1 MALLEEARR
10 QLDAEV
16 YAYIRSMQPA
26 PPLALSLNND
36 VGAAAATVASKVL
49 ASAADPAARAVPIKP
64 PKSHEVGGGASDEPH
79 ASRTAKPPNVK
90 QARARLWEL
99 IKKLQCATFV
109 TTQVSSTDKDAAPAL
124 RRRASKS
131 ACKTQATIY
140 PEASATAARH
150 GGNPTGAR
158 GRAADADTV
167 EDAAATR
174 AGSRPS
180 SPPHGLV
187 RIASTATSATTAGT
201 GRGNAAE
208 HNTRASLRR
217 LNASLAFTQDCLH
230 YAATLAQAGLGSD
243 AQSFFLQPIA
253 HDITSPY
260 ESVLA
265 RCIEQQSLADGD
277 PLQNSGNVSAVS
289 AASAAATAAMRTP
302 RRQHL
307 SLGGGRGREDRKRTS
322 TAGCSDNA
330 GSSGAR
336 ATAEDA
342 SVEEGVRVTDALD
355 VFAPDVPL
363 PLALR
368 LHKCVLRYQAL
379 SLYIQ
384 FGEIMKSDVYGD
396 AAGFATALEACAC
409 VEQLVALEQR
419 VLRTPAFNAASI
431 LKREEEKL
439 KEDVGQATDA
449 LPKTVDAIVVA
460 GCRLVDLMAEPP
472 MESPSSV
479 PLVRNARTGGGEAA
493 PRIYAVED
501 TAAPV
506 LFAMRQY
513 VANMCQRLLAYLS
526 STSAV
531 ATAAAD
537 MTSSPPSVAHATN
550 VASAV
555 VHRLIEALRTSLS
568 MSELHYTDTRG
579 PAAAAQNTT
588 DERLRGGGGD
598 KTCIPLAT
606 VEYLPWRLH
615 EYSLLQTCYMHLQ
628 QDPSS
633 VPAAVAVAQ
642 RALHQV
648 LQLMELEYLDP
659 VPPPASSVYLLESAV
674 QQCAGQLL
682 VGIWRAA
689 FIQDGSP
696 SAMQLAS
703 PAEMVPKPAANGS
716 SCESPRN
723 LTATAPTASF
733 IMASIIALIQQTVAH
748 LLSVQCSSPPA
759 ASAPSL
765 VSLPPRAT
773 QQRGQG
779 SGNSTDSMNGTRL
792 LVVLW
797 TFIAQVQQQCMLLAG
812 KSEAA
817 DALRAAATSGVQYDD
832 GDTSG
837 DGASEAAS
845 GKGPVSQSARASSLP
860 GGGLPAAKSAKKSK
874 ASTSSGGA
882 AASAKH
888 KLGKEAVEAAQLSQ
902 EQAAAATAAA
912 GESSLALPTSIAH
925 PHPSVV
931 ALAARFPRM
940 ALELT
945 LQLITTIEAAGATP
959 CYTGDTDRGNSSGG
973 SEAVARSSMGT
984 QWRLSKTD
992 VGFGAKDGADR
1003 KSLKSTRSR
1012 AASMTSF
1019 SEAAAAAPI
1028 STGAGASALFA
1039 GVHIRTPHTMYRHCV
1054 ETLEVLLHGAAM
1066 AATEL
1071 APVGAETSAPPSPW
1085 GSYGSGTRLG
1095 ALTHAAVLRD
1105 AMDTLRFADGVDVV
1119 AAGAAGAVHGA
1130 ANGPW
1135 ASTNTT
1141 VVGTPHVE
1149 QQTAHEASLMPRC
1162 FLYNT
1167 VDARCLSR
1175 SLTWE
1180 ALFLPPS
1187 LMAPGTAA
1195 ALAARGAREDVED
1208 GVQRSVAAFRTLAMA
1223 SSQLA
1228 IVVRIG
1234 VALESWWRSQRQQA
1248 ATSAKLAAASTAS
1261 STAKGAIS
1269 KKKKL
1274 NSATAPLLLP
1284 RSSTPETRSVAMEAC
1299 IRCIELL
1306 RALALSVMIQRHQY
1320 RVAKDESALTATLLA
1335 FAAVERALSG
1345 ADAPTT
1351 STNPLLP
1358 LVQSPTEEL
1367 ADYAR
1372 LYSLAQVGQRL
1383 SQLQRR
1389 CIGGDDRHVP
1399 EVGLREFTE
1408 STGLSSVDTAAG
1420 SCSNSS
1426 GGAGGD
1432 SLSCTSAPPQSLQ
1445 LYRASAALLDKVTA
1459 ALCALPPPPT
1469 SSSVDGASESVAS
1482 SGVTTMVAGG
1492 LRTPM
1497 MTALSVLKPV
1507 VADVASFLLRCG
1519 GELRSQWHRHR
1530 ALRQLRQAT
1539 TVHGDATRPN
1549 ASAITADAP
1558 PSVDERELDAE
1569 ATYAT
1574 VVLCVLTSM
1583 WRSGTSGGSGGMQLP
1598 DDRGVASLVRSVESG
1613 FLQLVPA
1620 LPSSS
1625 ATAGEAKAAAAV
1637 AETRVPPAQLVRLI
1651 AHGVTARRLVD
1662 RVRGQLQRRVES
1674 LLAHAVPRSGIKGVG
1689 APAAATAAPCE
1700 KSSNAGQLSTAR
1712 DALTELTSLWVAVRW
1727 QLARLQ
1733 AHRSGYI
1740 AQHMDLETLTVRQEQ
1755 QQVYGRTTAKELRI
1769 LRALEQA
1776 TPVLPVTAKDEE
1788 ARLRRWVAEQRQQ
1801 QSQSRMAMAT
1811 SASFLLLDALVCT
1824 ALVPLNTADP
1834 SAQQRLLDEAI
1845 RAMLQA
1851 EEECAA
1857 KKPRKRSSN
1866 WRSAL
1871 SSTRAATAVA
1881 AEALVLY
1888 TPVLL
1893 WCYLAEACY
1902 VYGTREQAERV
1913 RAVLDAQMLKEM
1925 PVITNYTND
1934 GGAVTAVTTSFVQRL
1949 ILQPKWSTL
1958 QASSTTTQLAY
1969 CRTLSSMA
1977 AVDTS
1982 KAASGS
1988 DALGSLQIVYRL
2000 VLALQIQRMLG
2011 PSEAH
2016 GGGPEGTGR
2025 GTSGSSTGRRDSL
2038 PSSFAAP
2045 AFASSPLAVD
2055 TAQQLVAAILNYL
2068 TRSSGNTESRPTLK
2082 TAAAPLL
2089 LPPLVALCEVLLGL
2103 PPSSPEWADAAV
2115 QLLAVRVLTLFKEQL
2130 TYVMS
2135 STMTVAGAVAC
2146 LPAVADAM
2154 LRLLWA
2160 TLVHVWNNV
2169 LRNPNARQRRSLLA
2183 VARETHW
2190 ARRVYD
2196 GHQRLMQQ
2204 QEAAEGTLDAESDEK
2219 GAGGSGKNVR
2229 HARNGSSEAAAG
2241 AHGDS
2246 RASTAPVPSLDF
2258 PGVVYLAFEGAPDGG
2273 SRTQE
2278 VLEAKAEK
2286 GDGVTR
2292 TASAAPA
2299 HLSPASAA
2307 TGAADSSKRSSACEP
2322 STVPMHASAPADLV
2336 ELLEEVLLHVPTL
2349 WPLIFSAAMD
2359 GGAVTDADAGAEGSA
2374 HEAVGVM
2381 ASPKPLRRGK
2391 DSAEEAEQQQQQPQQ
2406 PWMDSLADFVRF
2418 AGQNA
2423 TRVLRSQPA
2432 APIADVA
2439 LSSSASGVQSSLLR
2453 LQGVP
2458 SIYADVVVALRQYS
2472 AMITHGAATA
2482 VTGAAATRGGG
2493 GSRVHTGGGGGTAS
2507 AVLLDVLGK
2516 YKDDPAYAKMAVHTV
2531 REMLT
2536 MCSDAHD
2543 SLDNGSGVGGGAMS
2557 ASAGTGTAARKRNTG
2572 TNTPGAEVGVTSI
2585 AARSTSVAAAAAII
2599 SDARLVMHAVR
2610 EQVEQNRRSMEAYL
2624 ETVDS
2629 ETRAWLARDWH
2640 GLCSSPQH
2648 QVAANAGARESLPI
2662 AASARKRDGGK
2673 AAASKRKLANR
2684 GAAAKKSAGKSGA
2697 PRGNEGGHEDEE
2709 KSRHPADDEPSYTT
2723 VTRVWNFAEQ
2733 HSLKRLT
2740 CAVAWWR
2747 RRRAARTLRHRYTQY
2762 NMPFMAQM
2770 HLYEAALLHMGA
2782 TAQYTAVTHERRVQE
2797 LLRLV
2802 SGDGSGD
2809 GDPRTA
2815 AAVDR
2820 KLAVFNPTASAA
2832 AAATTQGGGAGS
2844 GSPEKL
2850 SNSINGTLADTPQD
2864 LAQTTVELL
2873 QHCARAALLF
2883 QYLWLPTRAS
2893 TAAQLAV
2900 RHLQQLRV
2908 TLPQKGLSVSS
2919 AAAIT
2924 ALVNQLLEVPL
2935 FSIAAVQHGYYD
2947 ARRDVHAGVLQPTV
2961 VKVGADVSWRYRFR
2975 FHRSVPSL
2983 LSLVSLLGQ
2992 HEEMQSVQEA
3002 RLHVLRQRQHE
3013 ELQLRLCVESEAT
3026 TRAEAER
3033 DELQAKVDILQ
3044 QMQEL
3049 LPQLRQ
3055 SAAVKETLLAAA
3067 ELLTSVETGLDH
3079 LRSRRRS
3086 PQGLPDAPQTVS
3098 VPSRESVHAA
3108 AAEAASTIQYFTFES
3123 VPRGGCPA
3131 ATSDARGTMTMT
3143 GSHKEASRCTGGQL
3157 STCSGSGGGDAA
3169 GLGSVGATHY
3179 GRDMREAVLV
3189 EQLTCLA
3196 HVVVSVQPA
3205 RCEAAY
3211 RVAQR
3216 LTAGRYA
3223 EELLPRILQIESESL
3238 GQPRPETRA
3247 AYDQAIRD
3255 VPEVLVLLRAARTAR
3270 AQLSASEAQAT
3281 NTHHQQQLLQP
3292 NLVSAESLSAEAMPT
3307 RDPSASDTSS
3317 SWKAAVKQYQ
3327 RAAQGLRAAGLIQP
3341 LGECLY
3347 EEGGLYYAA
3356 SHVSEAA
3363 KRWSDAVDCFLS
3375 TPHALEDW
3383 HRHRTVPPAPHGGR
3397 RSLEELLWITAALT
3411 TLANHAFPTDSP
3423 RATDATLLCALL
3435 IHQSWRLP
3443 GLVSTAASSDGAGRT
3458 AVARTHQPHLP
3469 PAQYCLLDV
3478 HHVSASFSDAFRPTV
3493 VGVSQQH
3500 SPTGMP
3506 GALAEVTRRLISAAQ
3521 SLLTKPSSAC
3531 YSSESAVLAAFS
3543 DFVATIVLQDVE
3555 LTVEARLVRAAAA
3568 AHLGSFSVAMRHVYG
3583 VCIGVGLPQP
3593 VLASLGAEETLPGF
3607 YSLGCAA
3614 ASSAGATAAAAATS
3628 LSSPL
3633 PSGSAT
3639 APSFFYNDEESPSS
3653 SHNTAA
3659 VRAFLAACLPGLP
3672 LDAVAKHN
3680 TTVGNSEAAVSA
3692 LLPLTV
3698 GVLASAALEER
3709 YGVCLT
3715 RRVQLAIAE
3724 LFVRLGTCD
3733 SAFLLMAPPTV
3744 VAAAASSSLATATF
3758 SSAPSNSAGGG
3769 GGQNRTSLGETMAT
3783 PRVGSGG
3790 SRGSQPPPPLS
3801 PAAGRG
3807 DRPVNACTE
3816 ACRYA
3821 SALLQSLASAD
3832 VCFILTGQSSPSGV
3846 MEGGGA
3852 AGVGATRP
3860 SGSSAAATASSSQA
3874 SRARPGSS
3882 SHGAAAGASEA
3893 VAAEPRTD
3901 VSRQVDS
3908 TDRGGGGSVTPGSP
3922 CAAWLGTLGAIRQYA
3937 LLLTAELLAAQG
3949 HYGACLRSL
3958 AACIAEHNEVQQYK
3972 LCHPQRQSSSSA
3984 PFPSHAISTTTH
3996 PPSRSQAPHA
4006 LLKGL
4011 GVQGGDQA
4019 LAPFWFPYD
4028 HWVRVWLLMCRCYGH
4043 LRQYPQL
4050 EEAAGTQGLSLC
4062 TAFGVAGVQKSDNS
4076 SIYKDASC
4084 WTMFRLYRLYALM
4097 QMGRLREADDVVE
4110 ALELG
4115 HCAAAATSSAAAVTA
4130 DSPAMGIAEDRWV
4143 AAAALQWWRTHR
4155 GKTIKS
4161 AASRDA
4167 LEQLVR
4173 WAITEHGVLSWQPSA
4188 CSSSS
4193 SASTVAS
4200 PPHQL
4205 QHYVLVSPSARTIL
4219 PSLAL
4224 SRCATTARLWRL
4236 HDTMNHHALEQQ
4248 QLSMAAVATPAALG
4262 GGEASSDEAR
4272 GSGRAPQQRLATPNC
4287 GRMSNSTSTDMA
4299 STSLTAG
4306 VPATAPSGAAASL
4319 VQALEVVSPQYITS
4333 VHASFWFESQL
4344 WAAQLKVQEVCAH
4357 LLAGAREVEVE
4368 AVVRGGGDGGAATR
4382 GKSESACVA
4391 SQTGVPPLLLSKEDV
4406 LRALPAPVRNVCDEL
4421 LRVLHCCVELP
4432 VQRHSYVRAILL
4444 DLTRVVSTYV
4454 RLLRARQHH
4463 APLPQGTQ
4471 SLSPATTA
4479 ESSFVSQLESIAA
4492 ACALLAG
4499 LVSDMERRVRTGADS
4514 LRGYATDPRVT
4525 AAASAISEANTEEQG
4540 QAPWPES
4547 LWAALQRTQDTVG
4560 RLAPAAHSDNA
4571 GGSGATGLADVLSNP
4586 FYNSPSIHP
4595 KQPPLGN
4602 GAVSSAG
4609 STGAESDRGASAGRG
4624 HRGSSKRLSG
4634 LSAPGTLPTM
4644 SATVAAQLSV
4654 PTMALTYTMLCNE
4667 AAAARALTPV
4677 TDALEHDIAQQLV
4690 TRHLQRLTTP
4700 ANCTYLCYRDK
4711 ERQALL
4717 ESVGAVL
4724 RQQQQQP
4731 QQSSRRGGSSGHS
4744 RRVGAA
4750 SSSTNAATGAGGGG
4764 GSLPSV
4770 RFTEADVWKA
4780 LAPPV
4785 LLAAVPTSLFSALGA
4800 DALGAPLYNSVA
4812 AAAVCVVAGAGAA
4825 GGAAAIVGRDTSDGG
4840 NASQVRNSSRGG
4852 AHEARWQLYLSVSPL
4867 QDAEVDAAPPPLL
4880 PGSVVASLENCALLP
4895 PSYILNAVAASAETS
4910 GAGAAAAMTT
4920 TSASVSGTAASRARI
4935 ASRQSTAGGSAGA
4948 TSSHAR
4954 CTGGSVVSGADRGT
4968 GGAWWP
4974 PLIASAAT
4982 STRELLVPSTNWA
4995 LLDSIQQCQLQQQ
5008 QQRESSRQDTDGG
5021 VKLPP
5026 LPSLAAP
5033 AAPATRGV
5041 RKLGGR
5047 SSFSSVAALA
5057 AAAGGGG
5064 GGASNAALQHKNDGA
5079 APPCEPAP
5087 LRWTCVSLEVS
5098 GSTVRTLRRHLRAVR
5113 ACMWRVKAEE
5123 GTAGGAGED
5132 ASVRKNGY
5140 GCRRCTE
5147 DAVSGATGTGAAA
5160 PTAVEAHGAKR
5171 REDHSSGVASLAVG
5185 GNSVDSD
5192 STNDHAAAARCALAA
5207 AVAQAQSALRS
5218 RVLAGGSGGGGVGGT
5233 APGGNGAPPSVAQGA
5248 AGDGGARAGFNSS
5261 YPGGSSSAGSAAA
5274 TSPSTSA
5281 GRKTANKTNGSG
5293 RNVSRASSFG
5303 GHGNGVP
5310 AAGGTDGLQ
5319 SGIHVAHDLADAARA
5334 RQVAERRR
5342 RLQQLEEEL
5351 DEAKSS
5357 LLMELLETI
5366 VSAACASS
5374 LCPTAAEAMLD
5385 EARIEADV
5393 QRLLPRCALSSD
5405 VIGFLEEWIGS
5416 HAVLNVQGK
5425 DVDHD
5430 TCGDGG
5436 NDADGEDGCSGRS
5449 RTTSLRF
5456 YSPGLHEWMQRIS
5469 RYVVEQQQQ
5478 QQQR

>member
-16 YAYIRSMQPA
+16 CAYIRSMQPA

-36 VGAAAATVASKVL
+36 VGAAAAAVASKVL
-49 ASAADPAARAVPIKP
+49 PSAADSAARAVPIKP
-64 PKSHEVGGGASDEPH
+64 PKSHEAGGGASDESHGTSH

-109 TTQVSSTDKDAAPAL
+109 AAQVSSTDNDAAPAL

-131 ACKTQATIY
+131 ALKTQATIH

-174 AGSRPS
+174 TGSRPS

-187 RIASTATSATTAGT
+187 RIASTVTNATTAGT

-208 HNTRASLRR
+208 HNTSASLRR
-217 LNASLAFTQDCLH
+217 LNASLAFTWDCLH
-230 YAATLAQAGLGSD
+230 YAAALAEAGLGSD

-265 RCIEQQSLADGD
+265 RCVEQQSLADGG
-277 PLQNSGNVSAVS
+277 PLQNSGNASAGS
-289 AASAAATAAMRTP
+289 AASAAATTAMRTP

-322 TAGCSDNA
+322 TAGCSENA
-330 GSSGAR
+330 GNSGAR

-342 SVEEGVRVTDALD
+342 NVEEGVRVTDALD

-384 FGEIMKSDVYGD
+384 FGEIMKSDLYGD

-419 VLRTPAFNAASI
+419 VLRTPAFSAASV
-431 LKREEEKL
+431 LKREEAKL
-439 KEDVGQATDA
+439 KEDVRQATGA
-449 LPKTVDAIVVA
+449 PPKTVDTIVVA

-479 PLVRNARTGGGEAA
+479 ALVRNARTRDGEVAQH
-493 PRIYAVED
+493 IYAVED

-526 STSAV
+526 STSAL
-531 ATAAAD
+531 
-537 MTSSPPSVAHATN
+537 ATN

-555 VHRLIEALRTSLS
+555 VRRLIEALRTSLS
-568 MSELHYTDTRG
+568 MSELHHVDTRG
-579 PAAAAQNTT
+579 PAPAAQNTT
-588 DERLRGGGGD
+588 DERIRGGVGD
-598 KTCIPLAT
+598 KTCIPLAA

-615 EYSLLQTCYMHLQ
+615 EYSLLQSCYMHLQ
-628 QDPSS
+628 EDPSS
-633 VPAAVAVAQ
+633 APAAVAVAQ

-682 VGIWRAA
+682 VAIWRGA
-689 FIQDGSP
+689 FVQDGLP
-696 SAMQLAS
+696 SAMQLAA
-703 PAEMVPKPAANGS
+703 PAEMVSKMAANGS

-723 LTATAPTASF
+723 ATATVATASST
-733 IMASIIALIQQTVAH
+733 MASITALIQQTVAH

-773 QQRGQG
+773 QQHGQC

-797 TFIAQVQQQCMLLAG
+797 ACIAQVQQQCMLLAG
-812 KSEAA
+812 NSEAA

-832 GDTSG
+832 EDTPV
-837 DGASEAAS
+837 DGASEAAL
-845 GKGPVSQSARASSLP
+845 GKGPVLQSASASSSA
-860 GGGLPAAKSAKKSK
+860 GGGLPAAKSAKKGK
-874 ASTSSGGA
+874 AFNSSGGA
-882 AASAKH
+882 AAPAKH
-888 KLGKEAVEAAQLSQ
+888 KLDKEAEEAAQLSQ
-902 EQAAAATAAA
+902 EQVAAATAAA
-912 GESSLALPTSIAH
+912 GTSSFSPPTSISH

-931 ALAARFPRM
+931 ALATSFPRM

-945 LQLITTIEAAGATP
+945 LQLITAIEAAGATP
-959 CYTGDTDRGNSSGG
+959 CYTGGTNSGNSNGG
-973 SEAVARSSMGT
+973 SEAVARSSMGA
-984 QWRLSKTD
+984 QWRLSKAD
-992 VGFGAKDGADR
+992 AGFGVKDGADR

-1019 SEAAAAAPI
+1019 SETAAIA
-1028 STGAGASALFA
+1028 TGAAASALFA
-1039 GVHIRTPHTMYRHCV
+1039 GVHIRMPHTMYRHCV

-1071 APVGAETSAPPSPW
+1071 APVGAETVVPPSSL
-1085 GSYGSGTRLG
+1085 GSHGSGTRLG

-1105 AMDTLRFADGVDVV
+1105 AEDTLRFDDGVDVV
-1119 AAGAAGAVHGA
+1119 AAGAAGAAGGA
-1130 ANGPW
+1130 ANSLC
-1135 ASTNTT
+1135 ASTDTT
-1141 VVGTPHVE
+1141 AVDTPHVV
-1149 QQTAHEASLMPRC
+1149 QQKAHEASLMPRC
-1162 FLYNT
+1162 FLYNA

-1180 ALFLPPS
+1180 ALFLPSS

-1208 GVQRSVAAFRTLAMA
+1208 GVQRSVTAFRTLAMA

-1234 VALESWWRSQRQQA
+1234 
-1248 ATSAKLAAASTAS
+1248 
-1261 STAKGAIS
+1261 
-1269 KKKKL
+1269 KKL
-1274 NSATAPLLLP
+1274 NNSATAPRPLP
-1284 RSSTPETRSVAMEAC
+1284 RSSTPATRSVAMEAC

-1306 RALALSVMIQRHQY
+1306 RVLALNAMIQRHQH
-1320 RVAKDESALTATLLA
+1320 RLAKDESALTATLLA

-1358 LVQSPTEEL
+1358 PVQCPTEEL
-1367 ADYAR
+1367 AEYAR

-1389 CIGGDDRHVP
+1389 YIGGDGRHVR

-1408 STGLSSVDTAAG
+1408 SAGLFSVDTAAG
-1420 SCSNSS
+1420 SCSSSS

-1432 SLSCTSAPPQSLQ
+1432 SLPCTSASPQSLQ
-1445 LYRASAALLDKVTA
+1445 LYRASATLLDKVTA

-1482 SGVTTMVAGG
+1482 SGVTAMAAGG
-1492 LRTPM
+1492 LHTPM
-1497 MTALSVLKPV
+1497 MTALSMLKPV

-1519 GELRSQWHRHR
+1519 GELRSQWQRHR

-1539 TVHGDATRPN
+1539 TVHGDATKTN
-1549 ASAITADAP
+1549 ANAVTADAP
-1558 PSVDERELDAE
+1558 LSVDERELNAE

-1574 VVLCVLTSM
+1574 MVLCVLTSM

-1598 DDRGVASLVRSVESG
+1598 DDRGVASLVRGVESG
-1613 FLQLVPA
+1613 FLQL
-1620 LPSSS
+1620 
-1625 ATAGEAKAAAAV
+1625 
-1637 AETRVPPAQLVRLI
+1637 
-1651 AHGVTARRLVD
+1651 
-1662 RVRGQLQRRVES
+1662 LQRRVES
-1674 LLAHAVPRSGIKGVG
+1674 LLAHAVPRSDIRDAG
-1689 APAAATAAPCE
+1689 APAAATVATCA
-1700 KSSNAGQLSTAR
+1700 KSSNVGQLSTAR

-1733 AHRSGYI
+1733 AHKSSYT

-1801 QSQSRMAMAT
+1801 QSQSQSRMAVAM

-1851 EEECAA
+1851 EAECAA

-1866 WRSAL
+1866 LRGSFSL
-1871 SSTRAATAVA
+1871 TRAATAVA

-1925 PVITNYTND
+1925 PVITYYTND

-1949 ILQPKWSTL
+1949 MLQPKWSTL

-1969 CRTLSSMA
+1969 CRTLNSMA

-1982 KAASGS
+1982 KAVSGS

-2025 GTSGSSTGRRDSL
+2025 GTRGSPTARRDSL
-2038 PSSFAAP
+2038 PSSSAAP
-2045 AFASSPLAVD
+2045 AFASSPLTVD

-2068 TRSSGNTESRPTLK
+2068 SRSSGNTESRPTLK

-2089 LPPLVALCEVLLGL
+2089 LPPLVALCEVLL
-2103 PPSSPEWADAAV
+2103 EWADAAV
-2115 QLLAVRVLTLFKEQL
+2115 QLLAVRVLTLFMEQL

-2135 STMTVAGAVAC
+2135 STMTAAGAVAC

-2183 VARETHW
+2183 VAQETQW

-2196 GHQRLMQQ
+2196 GHQRLMRQ
-2204 QEAAEGTLDAESDEK
+2204 QEAVEGTLDAESDEK
-2219 GAGGSGKNVR
+2219 GAGGSGKSGR
-2229 HARNGSSEAAAG
+2229 HARNTSNGSSEAAAG
-2241 AHGDS
+2241 AQGDS
-2246 RASTAPVPSLDF
+2246 GASTCPVPPLDF
-2258 PGVVYLAFEGAPDGG
+2258 PGVVYIAFEGAPDGG
-2273 SRTQE
+2273 SRAQE

-2299 HLSPASAA
+2299 SLSPATAA
-2307 TGAADSSKRSSACEP
+2307 TGAADSSKRGSACEP
-2322 STVPMHASAPADLV
+2322 STVSMHASAPADLV

-2359 GGAVTDADAGAEGSA
+2359 GGAVADAEGSA
-2374 HEAVGVM
+2374 HEAVGAM
-2381 ASPKPLRRGK
+2381 ASPKPQRRGK
-2391 DSAEEAEQQQQQPQQ
+2391 DSAEEAEQQRP
-2406 PWMDSLADFVRF
+2406 PPLMDSLADFVRF
-2418 AGQNA
+2418 AGQSA
-2423 TRVLRSQPA
+2423 SRVLRSQPA
-2432 APIADVA
+2432 ASIADVA
-2439 LSSSASGVQSSLLR
+2439 SSSSASGVQSSLLR

-2458 SIYADVVVALRQYS
+2458 AIYADVVVALRQYS

-2482 VTGAAATRGGG
+2482 VTGAAAARGGG
-2493 GSRVHTGGGGGTAS
+2493 GNRAHTGGGGGTAS

-2516 YKDDPAYAKMAVHTV
+2516 YKDDPAYAKMAVHMV

-2543 SLDNGSGVGGGAMS
+2543 NLDNGSGGGAMS
-2557 ASAGTGTAARKRNTG
+2557 SSAGTGTAARKRNTG
-2572 TNTPGAEVGVTSI
+2572 TNAPGAEVGITPI

-2599 SDARLVMHAVR
+2599 ADARLVMHTVR

-2624 ETVDS
+2624 DSVDS
-2629 ETRAWLARDWH
+2629 ETRAWLARDGY

-2662 AASARKRDGGK
+2662 AASAGKKDGGK

-2684 GAAAKKSAGKSGA
+2684 GAAAKKGAGKSSA
-2697 PRGNEGGHEDEE
+2697 PGGNEGGLEDEE
-2709 KSRHPADDEPSYTT
+2709 KSRHPADDEPSYTA

-2733 HSLKRLT
+2733 HHLKRLT

-2782 TAQYTAVTHERRVQE
+2782 TAQYTAVAHERRVQE
-2797 LLRLV
+2797 LLCLV

-2809 GDPRTA
+2809 GDPRTG

-2832 AAATTQGGGAGS
+2832 AAAATQGGGAGS

-2850 SNSINGTLADTPQD
+2850 SNSISGALAETPED

-2893 TAAQLAV
+2893 TAVQLAV

-2919 AAAIT
+2919 TTAIT

-2935 FSIAAVQHGYYD
+2935 FSIAAVQHGYWD

-2961 VKVGADVSWRYRFR
+2961 VKVGADVSWSHRFR

-3002 RLHVLRQRQHE
+3002 RLHALRQRQHE

-3033 DELQAKVDILQ
+3033 DELQARVNILQ

-3049 LPQLRQ
+3049 LPQLRH
-3055 SAAVKETLLAAA
+3055 SAAVKATLLVAA
-3067 ELLTSVETGLDH
+3067 ELLTSFETGLDH
-3079 LRSRRRS
+3079 LRSRHRS

-3123 VPRGGCPA
+3123 
-3131 ATSDARGTMTMT
+3131 
-3143 GSHKEASRCTGGQL
+3143 
-3157 STCSGSGGGDAA
+3157 
-3169 GLGSVGATHY
+3169 
-3179 GRDMREAVLV
+3179 AVLV

-3196 HVVVSVQPA
+3196 RVVVSVQPT

-3216 LTAGRYA
+3216 LTAARYA
-3223 EELLPRILQIESESL
+3223 EELLPRILQIETESR

-3247 AYDQAIRD
+3247 AYDQAIRN
-3255 VPEVLVLLRAARTAR
+3255 VPEVLLVLRAARTAR
-3270 AQLSASEAQAT
+3270 AQLSNSEAQAT
-3281 NTHHQQQLLQP
+3281 NTQQQLLLQP
-3292 NLVSAESLSAEAMPT
+3292 DLASAESLSAEAMPT
-3307 RDPSASDTSS
+3307 RDPSASDTSA
-3317 SWKAAVKQYQ
+3317 SWRAAVKLYQ

-3383 HRHRTVPPAPHGGR
+3383 HRHRTAPPAPPSGR

-3411 TLANHAFPTDSP
+3411 ALANHAFPTDSP

-3435 IHQSWRLP
+3435 VHQSWRLP
-3443 GLVSTAASSDGAGRT
+3443 GVVSTAASSDSAGRT
-3458 AVARTHQPHLP
+3458 AVTRAQQPHLP

-3478 HHVSASFSDAFRPTV
+3478 HHVSASFSDALRPTV

-3506 GALAEVTRRLISAAQ
+3506 GALADVTRGLISAAQ
-3521 SLLTKPSSAC
+3521 SLLAKPSSAC

-3543 DFVATIVLQDVE
+3543 DFVATVVLQDVE

-3568 AHLGSFSVAMRHVYG
+3568 AHLGSFSVAMRDIYG
-3583 VCIGVGLPQP
+3583 VCIGAGLPQP

-3614 ASSAGATAAAAATS
+3614 ASSAGATAAAVATS
-3628 LSSPL
+3628 LSSPP
-3633 PSGSAT
+3633 PSSSAT
-3639 APSFFYNDEESPSS
+3639 APSSFYKDEESPSS

-3709 YGVCLT
+3709 YGACLT

-3733 SAFLLMAPPTV
+3733 SAFLLTAPPTV
-3744 VAAAASSSLATATF
+3744 AAAAASSSLAAATS
-3758 SSAPSNSAGGG
+3758 SSASSNSAGGG
-3769 GGQNRTSLGETMAT
+3769 GGQNRASLGETMAT

-3790 SRGSQPPPPLS
+3790 SRGSQPPPPP
-3801 PAAGRG
+3801 PAATGRG

-3832 VCFILTGQSSPSGV
+3832 VCFILTGQSSGV

-3860 SGSSAAATASSSQA
+3860 SGSSAAAAILSTQVSK
-3874 SRARPGSS
+3874 ARPGTS
-3882 SHGAAAGASEA
+3882 SHGAVAGASEA
-3893 VAAEPRTD
+3893 VAAEPRTG
-3901 VSRQVDS
+3901 VSKQVDG
-3908 TDRGGGGSVTPGSP
+3908 TDGGGGGSVAPGSP
-3922 CAAWLGTLGAIRQYA
+3922 CAAWLGTLGAIRQRA

-3949 HYGACLRSL
+3949 HYGACLRRL
-3958 AACIAEHNEVQQYK
+3958 AACIAEHNEAQQYK
-3972 LCHPQRQSSSSA
+3972 MYHRQRQSSSAA
-3984 PFPSHAISTTTH
+3984 PFPSHATSTTPH
-3996 PPSRSQAPHA
+3996 PPSRSQGPHA

-4011 GVQGGDQA
+4011 GVQGSDQA
-4019 LAPFWFPYD
+4019 LASFWFPYD
-4028 HWVRVWLLMCRCYGH
+4028 HWVRVWLLMCRCYSH

-4050 EEAAGTQGLSLC
+4050 EEAAGTQGLALC

-4076 SIYKDASC
+4076 SIGKDASC
-4084 WTMFRLYRLYALM
+4084 WTVFQLYRLYALM

-4143 AAAALQWWRTHR
+4143 AAAALRWWRTHR
-4155 GKTIKS
+4155 GKTIES
-4161 AASRDA
+4161 AASRDV

-4173 WAITEHGVLSWQPSA
+4173 WAITEHGVLPWRPST
-4188 CSSSS
+4188 CSSSPS
-4193 SASTVAS
+4193 SSTVAS
-4200 PPHQL
+4200 PPHQQ

-4224 SRCATTARLWRL
+4224 SRCATTATLWRL

-4272 GSGRAPQQRLATPNC
+4272 GSGRAPQQRLTTPNC
-4287 GRMSNSTSTDMA
+4287 GRMSNSPSTDMA
-4299 STSLTAG
+4299 SNLLTSG

-4344 WAAQLKVQEVCAH
+4344 WAAQLK
-4357 LLAGAREVEVE
+4357 
-4368 AVVRGGGDGGAATR
+4368 
-4382 GKSESACVA
+4382 
-4391 SQTGVPPLLLSKEDV
+4391 TGVPPLLLSREDV

-4432 VQRHSYVRAILL
+4432 VQRHAYVRAILL

-4454 RLLRARQHH
+4454 RLLRARQRHT
-4463 APLPQGTQ
+4463 PLPQGTQ

-4479 ESSFVSQLESIAA
+4479 EPNFVSELESIAA

-4560 RLAPAAHSDNA
+4560 RLVPTAHSDNA
-4571 GGSGATGLADVLSNP
+4571 GGSGAAGSADVLSNP
-4586 FYNSPSIHP
+4586 FYSSPSIHP
-4595 KQPPLGN
+4595 KQPPLGS
-4602 GAVSSAG
+4602 GAASSAG
-4609 STGAESDRGASAGRG
+4609 SAGAESDRGANAGRG
-4624 HRGSSKRLSG
+4624 YRGSSKRLSA
-4634 LSAPGTLPTM
+4634 LPAPGTLPTM

-4654 PTMALTYTMLCNE
+4654 PTIALTYVMLCNE

-4677 TDALEHDIAQQLV
+4677 ADALEHDIAQQLV

-4700 ANCTYLCYRDK
+4700 ANCTYLCYRDE

-4717 ESVGAVL
+4717 ESV
-4724 RQQQQQP
+4724 
-4731 QQSSRRGGSSGHS
+4731 
-4744 RRVGAA
+4744 A
-4750 SSSTNAATGAGGGG
+4750 SSPSTNAATGADGGG

-4770 RFTEADVWKA
+4770 IFTEADVWRA

-4812 AAAVCVVAGAGAA
+4812 AAAVCVVAGARAS
-4825 GGAAAIVGRDTSDGG
+4825 GGPAAIVGRDTSDGG
-4840 NASQVRNSSRGG
+4840 KASQVRNSSRDG

-4867 QDAEVDAAPPPLL
+4867 QDAEVAAAPPPLL
-4880 PGSVVASLENCALLP
+4880 PGSVVASLENCVLLP
-4895 PSYILNAVAASAETS
+4895 PSHILNAVAASAESS

-4935 ASRQSTAGGSAGA
+4935 ASRQSAAGGSAGA
-4948 TSSHAR
+4948 TGIHAR
-4954 CTGGSVVSGADRGT
+4954 CTGGSIVSAADRGT

-4982 STRELLVPSTNWA
+4982 STRELL
-4995 LLDSIQQCQLQQQ
+4995 
-5008 QQRESSRQDTDGG
+5008 
-5021 VKLPP
+5021 LPHS
-5026 LPSLAAP
+5026 PSLAAP

-5041 RKLGGR
+5041 RKLGRR
-5047 SSFSSVAALA
+5047 SSFSSVAALT
-5057 AAAGGGG
+5057 AAAGCGGG
-5064 GGASNAALQHKNDGA
+5064 VSNAALQHKNDGA

-5113 ACMWRVKAEE
+5113 ACMWRVEAEE
-5123 GTAGGAGED
+5123 GIARGAGED
-5132 ASVRKNGY
+5132 ASVRKNGW
-5140 GCRRCTE
+5140 GSNRCTE
-5147 DAVSGATGTGAAA
+5147 DAVSGATGAGAAA

-5171 REDHSSGVASLAVG
+5171 RDDHSSGIASLTVG
-5185 GNSVDSD
+5185 GSSVDSD
-5192 STNDHAAAARCALAA
+5192 AANDHAAAARCALAA

-5233 APGGNGAPPSVAQGA
+5233 APGGSGAPPSAVQGA
-5248 AGDGGARAGFNSS
+5248 AGDGGARAGFNSN
-5261 YPGGSSSAGSAAA
+5261 YPGGSSSAGLAAA

-5281 GRKTANKTNGSG
+5281 GRKTANKTSGPG

-5303 GHGNGVP
+5303 GHGNGAP
-5310 AAGGTDGLQ
+5310 AAGGADGLQ
-5319 SGIHVAHDLADAARA
+5319 SGFHVTHDLADAARA

-5342 RLQQLEEEL
+5342 RLLQLEEEL

-5416 HAVLNVQGK
+5416 HAVLNVHGK

-5436 NDADGEDGCSGRS
+5436 DDADGEDSCSGRS

-5478 QQQR
+5478 KR

>member
-16 YAYIRSMQPA
+16 CAYIRSMQPA

-36 VGAAAATVASKVL
+36 VGAAAAAVASKVL
-49 ASAADPAARAVPIKP
+49 PSAADSAARAVPIKP
-64 PKSHEVGGGASDEPH
+64 PKSHEAGGGASDESHGTSH

-109 TTQVSSTDKDAAPAL
+109 AAQVSSTDNDAAPAL

-131 ACKTQATIY
+131 ALKTQATIH

-174 AGSRPS
+174 TGSRPS

-187 RIASTATSATTAGT
+187 RIASTVTNATTAGT

-208 HNTRASLRR
+208 HNTSASLRR
-217 LNASLAFTQDCLH
+217 LNASLAFTWDCLH
-230 YAATLAQAGLGSD
+230 YAATLAEAGLGSD

-265 RCIEQQSLADGD
+265 RCVEQQSLADGG
-277 PLQNSGNVSAVS
+277 PLQNSGNASAGS
-289 AASAAATAAMRTP
+289 AASAAATTAMRTP

-322 TAGCSDNA
+322 TAGCSENA
-330 GSSGAR
+330 GNSGAR

-342 SVEEGVRVTDALD
+342 NVEEGVRVTDALD

-384 FGEIMKSDVYGD
+384 FGEIMKSDLYGD

-419 VLRTPAFNAASI
+419 VLRTPAFSAASV
-431 LKREEEKL
+431 LKREEAKL
-439 KEDVGQATDA
+439 KEDVRQATGA
-449 LPKTVDAIVVA
+449 PPKTVDTIVVA

-479 PLVRNARTGGGEAA
+479 ALVRNARTRDGEVAQH
-493 PRIYAVED
+493 IYAVED

-526 STSAV
+526 STSAL
-531 ATAAAD
+531 
-537 MTSSPPSVAHATN
+537 ATN

-555 VHRLIEALRTSLS
+555 VRRLIEALRTSLS
-568 MSELHYTDTRG
+568 MSELHHVDTRG
-579 PAAAAQNTT
+579 PAPAAQNTT
-588 DERLRGGGGD
+588 DERIRGGVGD
-598 KTCIPLAT
+598 KTCIPLAA

-615 EYSLLQTCYMHLQ
+615 EYSLLQSCYMHLQ
-628 QDPSS
+628 EDPSS
-633 VPAAVAVAQ
+633 APAAVAVAQ

-682 VGIWRAA
+682 VAIWRAA
-689 FIQDGSP
+689 FVQDGLP
-696 SAMQLAS
+696 SAMQLAA
-703 PAEMVPKPAANGS
+703 PAEMVSKMAANGS

-723 LTATAPTASF
+723 ATATVATASST
-733 IMASIIALIQQTVAH
+733 MASITALIQQTVAH

-773 QQRGQG
+773 QQHGQC

-797 TFIAQVQQQCMLLAG
+797 ACIAQVQQQCMLLAG
-812 KSEAA
+812 NSEAA

-832 GDTSG
+832 EDTPV
-837 DGASEAAS
+837 DGASEAAL
-845 GKGPVSQSARASSLP
+845 GKGPVLQSASASSSA
-860 GGGLPAAKSAKKSK
+860 GGGLPAAKSAKKGK
-874 ASTSSGGA
+874 AFNSSGGA
-882 AASAKH
+882 AAPAKH
-888 KLGKEAVEAAQLSQ
+888 KLDKEAEEAAQLSQ
-902 EQAAAATAAA
+902 EQVAAATAAA
-912 GESSLALPTSIAH
+912 VTSSFSPPTSISH

-931 ALAARFPRM
+931 ALATSFPRM

-945 LQLITTIEAAGATP
+945 LQLITAIEAAGATP
-959 CYTGDTDRGNSSGG
+959 CYTGGTNSGNSNGG
-973 SEAVARSSMGT
+973 SEAVARSSMGAP
-984 QWRLSKTD
+984 WRLSKAD
-992 VGFGAKDGADR
+992 AGFGVKDGADR

-1019 SEAAAAAPI
+1019 SETAAIA
-1028 STGAGASALFA
+1028 TGAAASALFA

-1071 APVGAETSAPPSPW
+1071 APVGAETVVPPSSL
-1085 GSYGSGTRLG
+1085 GSHGSGTRLG

-1105 AMDTLRFADGVDVV
+1105 AEDTLRFDDGVDVV
-1119 AAGAAGAVHGA
+1119 AAGAAGAAGGA
-1130 ANGPW
+1130 ANSLC
-1135 ASTNTT
+1135 ASTDTT
-1141 VVGTPHVE
+1141 AVDTPHVV
-1149 QQTAHEASLMPRC
+1149 QQKAHEASLMPRC
-1162 FLYNT
+1162 FLYNA

-1180 ALFLPPS
+1180 ALFLPSS

-1208 GVQRSVAAFRTLAMA
+1208 GVQRSVTAFRTLAMA
-1223 SSQLA
+1223 SSQLT

-1234 VALESWWRSQRQQA
+1234 
-1248 ATSAKLAAASTAS
+1248 
-1261 STAKGAIS
+1261 
-1269 KKKKL
+1269 KKL
-1274 NSATAPLLLP
+1274 NNSATAPRPLP
-1284 RSSTPETRSVAMEAC
+1284 RSSTPATRSVAMEAC

-1306 RALALSVMIQRHQY
+1306 RVLALSAMIQRHQH
-1320 RVAKDESALTATLLA
+1320 RLAKDESALTATLLA

-1358 LVQSPTEEL
+1358 PVQCPTEEL
-1367 ADYAR
+1367 AEYAR

-1389 CIGGDDRHVP
+1389 YIGGDGRHVR

-1408 STGLSSVDTAAG
+1408 SAGLFSVDTAAG

-1432 SLSCTSAPPQSLQ
+1432 SLPCTSASPQSLQ
-1445 LYRASAALLDKVTA
+1445 LYRASATLLDKVTA

-1482 SGVTTMVAGG
+1482 SGVTAMAAGG
-1492 LRTPM
+1492 LHTPM
-1497 MTALSVLKPV
+1497 MTALSMLKPV

-1519 GELRSQWHRHR
+1519 GELRSQWQRHR

-1539 TVHGDATRPN
+1539 TVHGDATKTN
-1549 ASAITADAP
+1549 ANAVTADAP
-1558 PSVDERELDAE
+1558 LSVDERELNAE

-1574 VVLCVLTSM
+1574 MVLCVLTSM

-1598 DDRGVASLVRSVESG
+1598 DDRGVASLVRGVESG
-1613 FLQLVPA
+1613 FLQL
-1620 LPSSS
+1620 
-1625 ATAGEAKAAAAV
+1625 
-1637 AETRVPPAQLVRLI
+1637 
-1651 AHGVTARRLVD
+1651 
-1662 RVRGQLQRRVES
+1662 LQRRVES
-1674 LLAHAVPRSGIKGVG
+1674 LLAHAVPRSDIRDAG
-1689 APAAATAAPCE
+1689 APAAATVATCA
-1700 KSSNAGQLSTAR
+1700 KSSNVGQLSTAR

-1733 AHRSGYI
+1733 AHKSSYT

-1801 QSQSRMAMAT
+1801 QSQSQSRMAVAM

-1851 EEECAA
+1851 EAECAA

-1866 WRSAL
+1866 LRGSFSL
-1871 SSTRAATAVA
+1871 TRAATAVA

-1925 PVITNYTND
+1925 PVITYYTND

-1949 ILQPKWSTL
+1949 MLQPKWSTL

-1969 CRTLSSMA
+1969 CRTLNSMA

-1982 KAASGS
+1982 KAVSGS

-2025 GTSGSSTGRRDSL
+2025 GTRGSPTARRDSL
-2038 PSSFAAP
+2038 PSSSAAP
-2045 AFASSPLAVD
+2045 AFASSPLTVD

-2068 TRSSGNTESRPTLK
+2068 SRSSGNTESRPTLK

-2089 LPPLVALCEVLLGL
+2089 LPPLVALCEVLL
-2103 PPSSPEWADAAV
+2103 EWADAAV
-2115 QLLAVRVLTLFKEQL
+2115 QLLAVRVLTLFMEQL

-2135 STMTVAGAVAC
+2135 STMTAAGAVAC

-2183 VARETHW
+2183 VARETQW

-2196 GHQRLMQQ
+2196 GHQRLMRQ
-2204 QEAAEGTLDAESDEK
+2204 QEAVEGTLDAESDEK
-2219 GAGGSGKNVR
+2219 GAGGSGKSGR
-2229 HARNGSSEAAAG
+2229 HARNTSNGSSEAAAG
-2241 AHGDS
+2241 AQGDS
-2246 RASTAPVPSLDF
+2246 GASTCPVPPLDF
-2258 PGVVYLAFEGAPDGG
+2258 PGVVYIAFEGAPDGG
-2273 SRTQE
+2273 SRAQE

-2299 HLSPASAA
+2299 SLSPATAA
-2307 TGAADSSKRSSACEP
+2307 TGAADSSKRGSACEP
-2322 STVPMHASAPADLV
+2322 STVSMHASAPADLV

-2359 GGAVTDADAGAEGSA
+2359 GGAVADAEGSA
-2374 HEAVGVM
+2374 HEAVGAM
-2381 ASPKPLRRGK
+2381 ASPKPQRRGK
-2391 DSAEEAEQQQQQPQQ
+2391 DSAEEAEQQRP
-2406 PWMDSLADFVRF
+2406 PPLMDSLADFVRF
-2418 AGQNA
+2418 AGQSA
-2423 TRVLRSQPA
+2423 SRVLRSQPA
-2432 APIADVA
+2432 ASIADVA
-2439 LSSSASGVQSSLLR
+2439 SSSSASGVQSSLLR

-2458 SIYADVVVALRQYS
+2458 AIYADVVVALRQYS

-2482 VTGAAATRGGG
+2482 VTGAAAARGGG
-2493 GSRVHTGGGGGTAS
+2493 GNRAHTGGGGGTAS

-2516 YKDDPAYAKMAVHTV
+2516 YKDDPAYAKMAVHMV

-2543 SLDNGSGVGGGAMS
+2543 NLDNGSGGGAMS
-2557 ASAGTGTAARKRNTG
+2557 SSAGTGTAARKRNTG
-2572 TNTPGAEVGVTSI
+2572 TNAPGAEVGITPI

-2599 SDARLVMHAVR
+2599 ADARLVMHTVR

-2624 ETVDS
+2624 DSVDS
-2629 ETRAWLARDWH
+2629 ETRAWLARDGY

-2662 AASARKRDGGK
+2662 AASAGKKDGGK

-2684 GAAAKKSAGKSGA
+2684 GAAAKKGAGKSSA
-2697 PRGNEGGHEDEE
+2697 PGGNEGGLEDEE
-2709 KSRHPADDEPSYTT
+2709 KSRHPADDEPSYTA

-2733 HSLKRLT
+2733 HHLKRLT

-2782 TAQYTAVTHERRVQE
+2782 TAQYTAVAHERRVQE
-2797 LLRLV
+2797 LLCLV

-2809 GDPRTA
+2809 GDPRTG

-2832 AAATTQGGGAGS
+2832 AAAATQGGGAGS

-2850 SNSINGTLADTPQD
+2850 SNSISGALAETPED

-2893 TAAQLAV
+2893 TAVQLAV

-2919 AAAIT
+2919 TTAIT

-2935 FSIAAVQHGYYD
+2935 FSIAAVQHGYWD

-2961 VKVGADVSWRYRFR
+2961 VKVGADVSWSHRFR

-3002 RLHVLRQRQHE
+3002 RLHALRQRQHE

-3033 DELQAKVDILQ
+3033 DELQARVNILQ

-3049 LPQLRQ
+3049 LPQLRH
-3055 SAAVKETLLAAA
+3055 SAAVKATLLVAA
-3067 ELLTSVETGLDH
+3067 ELLTSFETGLDH
-3079 LRSRRRS
+3079 LRSRHRS

-3123 VPRGGCPA
+3123 
-3131 ATSDARGTMTMT
+3131 
-3143 GSHKEASRCTGGQL
+3143 
-3157 STCSGSGGGDAA
+3157 
-3169 GLGSVGATHY
+3169 
-3179 GRDMREAVLV
+3179 AVLV

-3196 HVVVSVQPA
+3196 RVVVSVQPT

-3223 EELLPRILQIESESL
+3223 EELLPRILQIETESR

-3247 AYDQAIRD
+3247 AYDQAIRN
-3255 VPEVLVLLRAARTAR
+3255 VPEVLLVLRAARTAR
-3270 AQLSASEAQAT
+3270 AQLSNSEAQAT
-3281 NTHHQQQLLQP
+3281 NTQQQLLLQP
-3292 NLVSAESLSAEAMPT
+3292 DLASAESLSAEAMPT
-3307 RDPSASDTSS
+3307 RDPSASDTSA
-3317 SWKAAVKQYQ
+3317 SWRAAVKLYQ

-3383 HRHRTVPPAPHGGR
+3383 HRHRTAPPAPPSGR

-3411 TLANHAFPTDSP
+3411 ALANHAFPTDSP

-3435 IHQSWRLP
+3435 VHQSWRLP
-3443 GLVSTAASSDGAGRT
+3443 GVVSTAASSDSAGRT
-3458 AVARTHQPHLP
+3458 A
-3469 PAQYCLLDV
+3469 YCLLDV
-3478 HHVSASFSDAFRPTV
+3478 HHVSASFSDALRPTV

-3506 GALAEVTRRLISAAQ
+3506 GALADVTRGLISAAQ
-3521 SLLTKPSSAC
+3521 SLLAKPSSAC

-3543 DFVATIVLQDVE
+3543 DFVATVVLQDVE

-3568 AHLGSFSVAMRHVYG
+3568 AHLGSFSVAMRDIYG
-3583 VCIGVGLPQP
+3583 VCIGAGLPQP

-3614 ASSAGATAAAAATS
+3614 ASSAGATAAAVATS
-3628 LSSPL
+3628 LSSPP
-3633 PSGSAT
+3633 PSSSAT
-3639 APSFFYNDEESPSS
+3639 APSSFYKDEESPSS

-3709 YGVCLT
+3709 YGACLT

-3733 SAFLLMAPPTV
+3733 SAFLLTAPPTV
-3744 VAAAASSSLATATF
+3744 AAAAASSSLAAATS
-3758 SSAPSNSAGGG
+3758 SSASSNSAGGG

-3790 SRGSQPPPPLS
+3790 SRGSQPPPPP
-3801 PAAGRG
+3801 PAATGRG

-3832 VCFILTGQSSPSGV
+3832 VCFILTGQSSPGV

-3860 SGSSAAATASSSQA
+3860 SGSSAAAAILSTQVSK
-3874 SRARPGSS
+3874 ARPGTS
-3882 SHGAAAGASEA
+3882 SHGAVAGASEA
-3893 VAAEPRTD
+3893 AAAEPRTG
-3901 VSRQVDS
+3901 VSKQVDG
-3908 TDRGGGGSVTPGSP
+3908 TDGGGGGSVAPGSP
-3922 CAAWLGTLGAIRQYA
+3922 CAAWLGTLGAIRQRA

-3949 HYGACLRSL
+3949 HYGACLRRL
-3958 AACIAEHNEVQQYK
+3958 AACIAEHNEAQQYK
-3972 LCHPQRQSSSSA
+3972 MYHRQRQSSSAA
-3984 PFPSHAISTTTH
+3984 PFPSHATSTTPH
-3996 PPSRSQAPHA
+3996 PPSRSQGPHA

-4019 LAPFWFPYD
+4019 LASFWFPYD
-4028 HWVRVWLLMCRCYGH
+4028 HWVRVWLLMCRCYSH

-4050 EEAAGTQGLSLC
+4050 EEAAGTQGLALC

-4076 SIYKDASC
+4076 SIGKDASC
-4084 WTMFRLYRLYALM
+4084 WTVFQLYRLYALM

-4115 HCAAAATSSAAAVTA
+4115 HCAAAAVTA

-4143 AAAALQWWRTHR
+4143 AAAALRWWRTHR
-4155 GKTIKS
+4155 GKTIES
-4161 AASRDA
+4161 AASRDV

-4173 WAITEHGVLSWQPSA
+4173 WAITEHGVLPWRPST
-4188 CSSSS
+4188 CSSSPSS
-4193 SASTVAS
+4193 SAVAS
-4200 PPHQL
+4200 PPHQQ

-4224 SRCATTARLWRL
+4224 SRCATTATLWRL

-4272 GSGRAPQQRLATPNC
+4272 GSGRAPQQRLTTPNC
-4287 GRMSNSTSTDMA
+4287 GRMSNSPSTDMA
-4299 STSLTAG
+4299 SNLLTSG

-4344 WAAQLKVQEVCAH
+4344 WAAQLK
-4357 LLAGAREVEVE
+4357 
-4368 AVVRGGGDGGAATR
+4368 
-4382 GKSESACVA
+4382 
-4391 SQTGVPPLLLSKEDV
+4391 TGVPPLLLSREDV

-4432 VQRHSYVRAILL
+4432 VQRHAYVRAILL

-4454 RLLRARQHH
+4454 RLLRARQRHT
-4463 APLPQGTQ
+4463 PLPQGTQ

-4479 ESSFVSQLESIAA
+4479 EPNFVSELESIAA

-4560 RLAPAAHSDNA
+4560 RLVPTAHSDNA
-4571 GGSGATGLADVLSNP
+4571 GGSGAAGSADVLSNP
-4586 FYNSPSIHP
+4586 FYSSPSIHP
-4595 KQPPLGN
+4595 KQPPLGS
-4602 GAVSSAG
+4602 GAASSAG
-4609 STGAESDRGASAGRG
+4609 SAGAESDRGANAGRG
-4624 HRGSSKRLSG
+4624 YRGSSKRLSA
-4634 LSAPGTLPTM
+4634 LPAPGTLPTM

-4654 PTMALTYTMLCNE
+4654 PTMALTYVMLCNE

-4677 TDALEHDIAQQLV
+4677 ADALEHDIAQQLV

-4700 ANCTYLCYRDK
+4700 ANCTYLCYRDE

-4717 ESVGAVL
+4717 ESVGA
-4724 RQQQQQP
+4724 
-4731 QQSSRRGGSSGHS
+4731 
-4744 RRVGAA
+4744 A
-4750 SSSTNAATGAGGGG
+4750 SSPSTNAATGAGGGG

-4770 RFTEADVWKA
+4770 IFTEADVWRA

-4812 AAAVCVVAGAGAA
+4812 AAAVCVVAGARAA
-4825 GGAAAIVGRDTSDGG
+4825 GGPAAIVGRDTSDGG
-4840 NASQVRNSSRGG
+4840 KASQVRNSSRDG

-4867 QDAEVDAAPPPLL
+4867 QDAEVAAAPPPLL
-4880 PGSVVASLENCALLP
+4880 PGSVVASLENCVLLP
-4895 PSYILNAVAASAETS
+4895 PSHILNAVAASAESS

-4935 ASRQSTAGGSAGA
+4935 ASRQSAAGGSAGA
-4948 TSSHAR
+4948 TGIHAR
-4954 CTGGSVVSGADRGT
+4954 CTGGSIVSAADRGT

-4982 STRELLVPSTNWA
+4982 STRELL
-4995 LLDSIQQCQLQQQ
+4995 
-5008 QQRESSRQDTDGG
+5008 
-5021 VKLPP
+5021 LPHS
-5026 LPSLAAP
+5026 PSLAAP

-5041 RKLGGR
+5041 RKLGRR
-5047 SSFSSVAALA
+5047 SSFSSVAALT
-5057 AAAGGGG
+5057 AAAGCGGG
-5064 GGASNAALQHKNDGA
+5064 VSNAALQHKNDGA

-5113 ACMWRVKAEE
+5113 ACMWRVEAEE
-5123 GTAGGAGED
+5123 GIARGAGED
-5132 ASVRKNGY
+5132 ASVRKNGW
-5140 GCRRCTE
+5140 GSNRCTE
-5147 DAVSGATGTGAAA
+5147 DAVSGATGAGAAA

-5171 REDHSSGVASLAVG
+5171 RDDHSSSIASLTVG
-5185 GNSVDSD
+5185 GSSVDSD
-5192 STNDHAAAARCALAA
+5192 AANDHAAAARCALAA

-5233 APGGNGAPPSVAQGA
+5233 APGSSGAPPSAVQGA
-5248 AGDGGARAGFNSS
+5248 AGDGGARAGFNSN
-5261 YPGGSSSAGSAAA
+5261 YPGGSSSAGLAAA

-5281 GRKTANKTNGSG
+5281 GRKTANKTSGPG

-5303 GHGNGVP
+5303 GHGNGAP
-5310 AAGGTDGLQ
+5310 AAGGADGLQ
-5319 SGIHVAHDLADAARA
+5319 SGIHVTHDLADAERA

-5416 HAVLNVQGK
+5416 HAVLNVHGK

-5436 NDADGEDGCSGRS
+5436 DDADGEDSCSGRS

-5478 QQQR
+5478 KR

>member
-16 YAYIRSMQPA
+16 CAYIRSMQPA

-36 VGAAAATVASKVL
+36 VGAAAAAVASKVL
-49 ASAADPAARAVPIKP
+49 PSAADSAARAVPIKP
-64 PKSHEVGGGASDEPH
+64 PKSHEAGGGASDESHGTSH

-109 TTQVSSTDKDAAPAL
+109 AAQVSSTDNDAAPAL

-131 ACKTQATIY
+131 ALKTQATIH

-174 AGSRPS
+174 TGSRPS

-187 RIASTATSATTAGT
+187 RIASTVTNATTAGT

-208 HNTRASLRR
+208 HNTSASLRR
-217 LNASLAFTQDCLH
+217 LNASLAFTWDCLH
-230 YAATLAQAGLGSD
+230 YAAALAEAGLGSD

-265 RCIEQQSLADGD
+265 RCVEQQSLADGG
-277 PLQNSGNVSAVS
+277 PLQNSGNASAGS
-289 AASAAATAAMRTP
+289 AASAAATTAMRTP

-322 TAGCSDNA
+322 TAGCSENA
-330 GSSGAR
+330 GNSGAR

-342 SVEEGVRVTDALD
+342 NVEEGVRVTDALD

-384 FGEIMKSDVYGD
+384 FGEIMKSDLYGD

-419 VLRTPAFNAASI
+419 VLRTPAFSAASV
-431 LKREEEKL
+431 LKREEAKL
-439 KEDVGQATDA
+439 KEDVRQATGA
-449 LPKTVDAIVVA
+449 PPKTVDTIVVA

-479 PLVRNARTGGGEAA
+479 ALVRNARTRDGEVAQH
-493 PRIYAVED
+493 IYAVED

-526 STSAV
+526 STSAL
-531 ATAAAD
+531 
-537 MTSSPPSVAHATN
+537 ATN

-555 VHRLIEALRTSLS
+555 VRRLIEALRTSLS
-568 MSELHYTDTRG
+568 MSELHHVDTRG
-579 PAAAAQNTT
+579 PAPAAQNTT
-588 DERLRGGGGD
+588 DERIRGGVGD
-598 KTCIPLAT
+598 KTCIPLAA

-615 EYSLLQTCYMHLQ
+615 EYSLLQSCYMHLQ
-628 QDPSS
+628 EDPSS
-633 VPAAVAVAQ
+633 APAAVAVAQ

-682 VGIWRAA
+682 VAIWRGA
-689 FIQDGSP
+689 FVQDGLP
-696 SAMQLAS
+696 SAMQLAA
-703 PAEMVPKPAANGS
+703 PAEMVSKMAANGS

-723 LTATAPTASF
+723 ATATVATASST
-733 IMASIIALIQQTVAH
+733 MASITALIQQTVAH

-773 QQRGQG
+773 QQHGQC

-797 TFIAQVQQQCMLLAG
+797 ACIAQVQQQCMLLAG
-812 KSEAA
+812 NSEAA

-832 GDTSG
+832 EDTPV
-837 DGASEAAS
+837 DGASEAAL
-845 GKGPVSQSARASSLP
+845 GKGPVLQSASASSSA
-860 GGGLPAAKSAKKSK
+860 GGGLPAAKSAKKGK
-874 ASTSSGGA
+874 AFNSSGGA
-882 AASAKH
+882 AAPAKH
-888 KLGKEAVEAAQLSQ
+888 KLDKEAEEAAQLSQ
-902 EQAAAATAAA
+902 EQVAAATAAA
-912 GESSLALPTSIAH
+912 GTSSFSPPTSISH

-931 ALAARFPRM
+931 ALATSFPRM

-945 LQLITTIEAAGATP
+945 LQLITAIEAAGATP
-959 CYTGDTDRGNSSGG
+959 CYTGGTNSGNSNGG
-973 SEAVARSSMGT
+973 SEAVARSSMGA
-984 QWRLSKTD
+984 QWRLSKAD
-992 VGFGAKDGADR
+992 AGFGVKDGADR

-1019 SEAAAAAPI
+1019 SETAAIA
-1028 STGAGASALFA
+1028 TGAAASALFA
-1039 GVHIRTPHTMYRHCV
+1039 GVHIRMPHTMYRHCV

-1071 APVGAETSAPPSPW
+1071 APVGAETVVPPSSL
-1085 GSYGSGTRLG
+1085 GSHGSGTRLG

-1105 AMDTLRFADGVDVV
+1105 AEDTLRFDDGVDVV
-1119 AAGAAGAVHGA
+1119 AAGAAGAAGGA
-1130 ANGPW
+1130 ANSLC
-1135 ASTNTT
+1135 ASTDTT
-1141 VVGTPHVE
+1141 AVDTPHVV
-1149 QQTAHEASLMPRC
+1149 QQKAHEASLMPRC
-1162 FLYNT
+1162 FLYNA

-1180 ALFLPPS
+1180 ALFLPSS

-1208 GVQRSVAAFRTLAMA
+1208 GVQRSVTAFRTLAMA

-1248 ATSAKLAAASTAS
+1248 ATSAKLAAATTAS

-1269 KKKKL
+1269 KKKL
-1274 NSATAPLLLP
+1274 NNSATAPRPLP
-1284 RSSTPETRSVAMEAC
+1284 RSSTPATRSVAMEAC

-1306 RALALSVMIQRHQY
+1306 RVLALNAMIQRHQH
-1320 RVAKDESALTATLLA
+1320 RLAKDESALTATLLA

-1358 LVQSPTEEL
+1358 PVQCPTEEL
-1367 ADYAR
+1367 AEYAR

-1389 CIGGDDRHVP
+1389 YIGGDGRHVR

-1408 STGLSSVDTAAG
+1408 SAGLFSVDTAAG
-1420 SCSNSS
+1420 SCSSSS

-1432 SLSCTSAPPQSLQ
+1432 SLPCTSASPQSLQ
-1445 LYRASAALLDKVTA
+1445 LYRASATLLDKVTA

-1482 SGVTTMVAGG
+1482 SGVTAMAAGG
-1492 LRTPM
+1492 LHTPM
-1497 MTALSVLKPV
+1497 MTALSMLKPV

-1519 GELRSQWHRHR
+1519 GELRSQWQRHR

-1539 TVHGDATRPN
+1539 TVHGDATKTN
-1549 ASAITADAP
+1549 ANAVTADAP
-1558 PSVDERELDAE
+1558 LSVDERELNAE

-1574 VVLCVLTSM
+1574 MVLCVLTSM

-1598 DDRGVASLVRSVESG
+1598 DDRGVASLVRGVESG

-1674 LLAHAVPRSGIKGVG
+1674 LLAHAVPRSDIRDAG
-1689 APAAATAAPCE
+1689 APAAATVATCA
-1700 KSSNAGQLSTAR
+1700 KSSNVGQLSTAR

-1733 AHRSGYI
+1733 AHKSSYT

-1801 QSQSRMAMAT
+1801 QSQSQSRMAVAM

-1851 EEECAA
+1851 EAECAA

-1866 WRSAL
+1866 LRGSFSL
-1871 SSTRAATAVA
+1871 TRAATAVA

-1925 PVITNYTND
+1925 PVITYYTND

-1949 ILQPKWSTL
+1949 MLQPKWSTL

-1969 CRTLSSMA
+1969 CRTLNSMA

-1982 KAASGS
+1982 KAVSGS

-2025 GTSGSSTGRRDSL
+2025 GTRGSPTARRDSL
-2038 PSSFAAP
+2038 PSSSAAP
-2045 AFASSPLAVD
+2045 AFASSPLTVD

-2068 TRSSGNTESRPTLK
+2068 SRSSGNTESRPTLK

-2115 QLLAVRVLTLFKEQL
+2115 QLLAVRVLTLFMEQL

-2135 STMTVAGAVAC
+2135 STMTAAGAVAC

-2183 VARETHW
+2183 VAQETQW

-2196 GHQRLMQQ
+2196 GHQRLMRQ
-2204 QEAAEGTLDAESDEK
+2204 QEAVEGTLDAESDEK
-2219 GAGGSGKNVR
+2219 GAGGSGKSGR
-2229 HARNGSSEAAAG
+2229 HARNTSNGSSEAAAG
-2241 AHGDS
+2241 AQGDS
-2246 RASTAPVPSLDF
+2246 GASTCPVPPLDF
-2258 PGVVYLAFEGAPDGG
+2258 PGVVYIAFEGAPDGG
-2273 SRTQE
+2273 SRAQE

-2299 HLSPASAA
+2299 SLSPATAA
-2307 TGAADSSKRSSACEP
+2307 TGAADSSKRGSACEP
-2322 STVPMHASAPADLV
+2322 STVSMHASAPADLV

-2359 GGAVTDADAGAEGSA
+2359 GGAVADAEGSA
-2374 HEAVGVM
+2374 HEAVGAM
-2381 ASPKPLRRGK
+2381 ASPKPQRRGK
-2391 DSAEEAEQQQQQPQQ
+2391 DSAEEAEQQRP
-2406 PWMDSLADFVRF
+2406 PPLMDSLADFVRF
-2418 AGQNA
+2418 AGQSA
-2423 TRVLRSQPA
+2423 SRVLRSQPA
-2432 APIADVA
+2432 ASIADVA
-2439 LSSSASGVQSSLLR
+2439 SSSSASGVQSSLLR

-2458 SIYADVVVALRQYS
+2458 AIYADVVVALRQYS

-2482 VTGAAATRGGG
+2482 VTGAAAARGGG
-2493 GSRVHTGGGGGTAS
+2493 GNRAHTGGGGGTAS

-2516 YKDDPAYAKMAVHTV
+2516 YKDDPAYAKMAVHMV

-2543 SLDNGSGVGGGAMS
+2543 NLDNGSGGGAMS
-2557 ASAGTGTAARKRNTG
+2557 SSAGTGTAARKRNTG
-2572 TNTPGAEVGVTSI
+2572 TNAPGAEVGITPI

-2599 SDARLVMHAVR
+2599 ADARLVMHTVR

-2624 ETVDS
+2624 DSVDS
-2629 ETRAWLARDWH
+2629 ETRAWLARDGY

-2662 AASARKRDGGK
+2662 AASAGKKDGGK

-2684 GAAAKKSAGKSGA
+2684 GAAAKKGAGKSSA
-2697 PRGNEGGHEDEE
+2697 PGGNEGGLEDEE
-2709 KSRHPADDEPSYTT
+2709 KSRHPADDEPSYTA

-2733 HSLKRLT
+2733 HHLKRLT

-2782 TAQYTAVTHERRVQE
+2782 TAQYTAVAHERRVQE
-2797 LLRLV
+2797 LLCLV

-2809 GDPRTA
+2809 GDPRTG

-2832 AAATTQGGGAGS
+2832 AAAATQGGGAGS

-2850 SNSINGTLADTPQD
+2850 SNSISGALAETPED

-2893 TAAQLAV
+2893 TAVQLAV

-2919 AAAIT
+2919 TTAIT

-2935 FSIAAVQHGYYD
+2935 FSIAAVQHGYWD

-2961 VKVGADVSWRYRFR
+2961 VKVGADVSWSHRFR

-3002 RLHVLRQRQHE
+3002 RLHALRQRQHE

-3033 DELQAKVDILQ
+3033 DELQARVNILQ

-3049 LPQLRQ
+3049 LPQLRH
-3055 SAAVKETLLAAA
+3055 SAAVKATLLVAA
-3067 ELLTSVETGLDH
+3067 ELLTSFETGLDH
-3079 LRSRRRS
+3079 LRSRHRS

-3123 VPRGGCPA
+3123 VPRGGCAA
-3131 ATSDARGTMTMT
+3131 ATSDARGTMTMA
-3143 GSHKEASRCTGGQL
+3143 GSHKEASRGTGGQL
-3157 STCSGSGGGDAA
+3157 NTCSGRGGGDAA
-3169 GLGSVGATHY
+3169 GLGSVGAAHY

-3196 HVVVSVQPA
+3196 RVVVSVQPT

-3216 LTAGRYA
+3216 LTAARYA
-3223 EELLPRILQIESESL
+3223 EELLPRILQIETESR

-3247 AYDQAIRD
+3247 AYDQAIRN
-3255 VPEVLVLLRAARTAR
+3255 VPEVLLVLRAARTAR
-3270 AQLSASEAQAT
+3270 AQLSNSEAQAT
-3281 NTHHQQQLLQP
+3281 NTQQQLLLQP
-3292 NLVSAESLSAEAMPT
+3292 DLASAESLSAEAMPT
-3307 RDPSASDTSS
+3307 RDPSASDTSA
-3317 SWKAAVKQYQ
+3317 SWRAAVKLYQ

-3383 HRHRTVPPAPHGGR
+3383 HRHRTAPPAPPSGR

-3411 TLANHAFPTDSP
+3411 ALANHAFPTDSP

-3435 IHQSWRLP
+3435 VHQSWRLP
-3443 GLVSTAASSDGAGRT
+3443 GVVSTAASSDSAGRT
-3458 AVARTHQPHLP
+3458 AVTRAQQPHLP

-3478 HHVSASFSDAFRPTV
+3478 HHVSASFSDALRPTV

-3506 GALAEVTRRLISAAQ
+3506 GALADVTRGLISAAQ
-3521 SLLTKPSSAC
+3521 SLLAKPSSAC

-3543 DFVATIVLQDVE
+3543 DFVATVVLQDVE

-3568 AHLGSFSVAMRHVYG
+3568 AHLGSFSVAMRDIYG
-3583 VCIGVGLPQP
+3583 VCIGAGLPQP

-3614 ASSAGATAAAAATS
+3614 ASSAGATAAAVATS
-3628 LSSPL
+3628 LSSPP
-3633 PSGSAT
+3633 PSSSAT
-3639 APSFFYNDEESPSS
+3639 APSSFYKDEESPSS

-3709 YGVCLT
+3709 YGACLT

-3733 SAFLLMAPPTV
+3733 SAFLLTAPPTV
-3744 VAAAASSSLATATF
+3744 AAAAASSSLAAATS
-3758 SSAPSNSAGGG
+3758 SSASSNSAGGG
-3769 GGQNRTSLGETMAT
+3769 GGQNRASLGETMAT

-3790 SRGSQPPPPLS
+3790 SRGSQPPPPP
-3801 PAAGRG
+3801 PAATGRG

-3832 VCFILTGQSSPSGV
+3832 VCFILTGQSSGV

-3860 SGSSAAATASSSQA
+3860 SGSSAAAAILSTQVSK
-3874 SRARPGSS
+3874 ARPGTS
-3882 SHGAAAGASEA
+3882 SHGAVAGASEA
-3893 VAAEPRTD
+3893 VAAEPRTG
-3901 VSRQVDS
+3901 VSKQVDG
-3908 TDRGGGGSVTPGSP
+3908 TDGGGGGSVAPGSP
-3922 CAAWLGTLGAIRQYA
+3922 CAAWLGTLGAIRQRA

-3949 HYGACLRSL
+3949 HYGACLRRL
-3958 AACIAEHNEVQQYK
+3958 AACIAEHNEAQQYK
-3972 LCHPQRQSSSSA
+3972 MYHRQRQSSSAA
-3984 PFPSHAISTTTH
+3984 PFPSHATSTTPH
-3996 PPSRSQAPHA
+3996 PPSRSQGPHA

-4011 GVQGGDQA
+4011 GVQGSDQA
-4019 LAPFWFPYD
+4019 LASFWFPYD
-4028 HWVRVWLLMCRCYGH
+4028 HWVRVWLLMCRCYSH

-4050 EEAAGTQGLSLC
+4050 EEAAGTQGLALC

-4076 SIYKDASC
+4076 SIGKDASC
-4084 WTMFRLYRLYALM
+4084 WTVFQLYRLYALM

-4143 AAAALQWWRTHR
+4143 AAAALRWWRTHR
-4155 GKTIKS
+4155 GKTIES
-4161 AASRDA
+4161 AASRDV

-4173 WAITEHGVLSWQPSA
+4173 WAITEHGVLPWRPST
-4188 CSSSS
+4188 CSSSPS
-4193 SASTVAS
+4193 SSTVAS
-4200 PPHQL
+4200 PPHQQ

-4224 SRCATTARLWRL
+4224 SRCATTATLWRL

-4272 GSGRAPQQRLATPNC
+4272 GSGRAPQQRLTTPNC
-4287 GRMSNSTSTDMA
+4287 GRMSNSPSTDMA
-4299 STSLTAG
+4299 SNLLTSG

-4357 LLAGAREVEVE
+4357 LLAGAREVDVEVE
-4368 AVVRGGGDGGAATR
+4368 AVVRGGGGGAATR

-4391 SQTGVPPLLLSKEDV
+4391 SQTGVPPLLLSREDV

-4432 VQRHSYVRAILL
+4432 VQRHAYVRAILL

-4454 RLLRARQHH
+4454 RLLRARQRHT
-4463 APLPQGTQ
+4463 PLPQGTQ

-4479 ESSFVSQLESIAA
+4479 EPNFVSELESIAA

-4560 RLAPAAHSDNA
+4560 RLVPTAHSDNA
-4571 GGSGATGLADVLSNP
+4571 GGSGAAGSADVLSNP
-4586 FYNSPSIHP
+4586 FYSSPSIHP
-4595 KQPPLGN
+4595 KQPPLGS
-4602 GAVSSAG
+4602 GAASSAG
-4609 STGAESDRGASAGRG
+4609 SAGAESDRGANAGRG
-4624 HRGSSKRLSG
+4624 YRGSSKRLSA
-4634 LSAPGTLPTM
+4634 LPAPGTLPTM

-4654 PTMALTYTMLCNE
+4654 PTIALTYVMLCNE

-4677 TDALEHDIAQQLV
+4677 ADALEHDIAQQLV

-4700 ANCTYLCYRDK
+4700 ANCTYLCYRDE

-4731 QQSSRRGGSSGHS
+4731 QQSSRRGGSGGHS

-4750 SSSTNAATGAGGGG
+4750 SSPSTNAATGADGGG

-4770 RFTEADVWKA
+4770 IFTEADVWRA

-4812 AAAVCVVAGAGAA
+4812 AAAVCVVAGARAS
-4825 GGAAAIVGRDTSDGG
+4825 GGPAAIVGRDTSDGG
-4840 NASQVRNSSRGG
+4840 KASQVRNSSRDG

-4867 QDAEVDAAPPPLL
+4867 QDAEVAAAPPPLL
-4880 PGSVVASLENCALLP
+4880 PGSVVASLENCVLLP
-4895 PSYILNAVAASAETS
+4895 PSHILNAVAASAESS

-4935 ASRQSTAGGSAGA
+4935 ASRQSAAGGSAGA
-4948 TSSHAR
+4948 TGIHAR
-4954 CTGGSVVSGADRGT
+4954 CTGGSIVSAADRGT

-5008 QQRESSRQDTDGG
+5008 QQQRESSRQDTDGG
-5021 VKLPP
+5021 VKLPHS
-5026 LPSLAAP
+5026 PSLAAP

-5041 RKLGGR
+5041 RKLGRR
-5047 SSFSSVAALA
+5047 SSFSSVAALT
-5057 AAAGGGG
+5057 AAAGCGGG
-5064 GGASNAALQHKNDGA
+5064 VSNAALQHKNDGA

-5113 ACMWRVKAEE
+5113 ACMWRVEAEE
-5123 GTAGGAGED
+5123 GIARGAGED
-5132 ASVRKNGY
+5132 ASVRKNGW
-5140 GCRRCTE
+5140 GSNRCTE
-5147 DAVSGATGTGAAA
+5147 DAVSGATGAGAAA

-5171 REDHSSGVASLAVG
+5171 RDDHSSGIASLTVG
-5185 GNSVDSD
+5185 GSSVDSD
-5192 STNDHAAAARCALAA
+5192 AANDHAAAARCALAA

-5233 APGGNGAPPSVAQGA
+5233 APGGSGAPPSAVQGA
-5248 AGDGGARAGFNSS
+5248 AGDGGARAGFNSN
-5261 YPGGSSSAGSAAA
+5261 YPGGSSSAGLAAA

-5281 GRKTANKTNGSG
+5281 GRKTANKTSGPG

-5303 GHGNGVP
+5303 GHGNGAP
-5310 AAGGTDGLQ
+5310 AAGGADGLQ
-5319 SGIHVAHDLADAARA
+5319 SGFHVTHDLADAARA

-5342 RLQQLEEEL
+5342 RLLQLEEEL

-5416 HAVLNVQGK
+5416 HAVLNVHGK

-5436 NDADGEDGCSGRS
+5436 DDADGEDSCSGRS

-5478 QQQR
+5478 KR